1 LVWAE
6 NPVFLRIAN
15 ITQGKDT
22 SAMGRLVYSFMF
34 ARELAFQHNWFF
46 GIGPG
51 QIKILAH
58 DLIVNHYHYLGDV
71 AETVRI
77 PNGMAEILATFGIY
91 GFILK
96 LFLEVWFF
104 IKRKIYTNIYA
115 FTLFMF
121 IFIYQFTGSFIVN
134 VAELGAWAVVFAIR
148 FPEFDLQTDLKRKE
162 QQA

>member
-1 LVWAE
+1 
-6 NPVFLRIAN
+6 
-15 ITQGKDT
+15 
-22 SAMGRLVYSFMF
+22 
-34 ARELAFQHNWFF
+34 
-46 GIGPG
+46 
-51 QIKILAH
+51 
-58 DLIVNHYHYLGDV
+58 
-71 AETVRI
+71 VRI

-91 GFILK
+91 GFVLK

-121 IFIYQFTGSFIVN
+121 IFIYQFTGSFIIN